1 MDLAVAI
8 VTQVVNWPLAVL
20 TARRAATGRAPL
32 ASWATV
38 ALLVSGAVAVWDPG
52 SALMFI
58 RVAVAVSNASLALLF
73 AVYPDGRFVPRW
85 IIVPA
90 VIEIGLQ
97 AANIASGFALE
108 SRLWWPVHFAAIWA
122 VLIIGGQIYRY
133 RSRSSVDERE
143 RTRWPLLTIVLMIVA
158 FSVWSFVAL
167 GLDAV
172 STYRSQSWL
181 ANLLFLLPGVGFAV
195 GLLAP
200 RLLRVDRALRWTI
213 NWGLWS
219 TAMSALAWA
228 ASVALLALPAAPR
241 SWLTAAIVGATA
253 LPALWATRRI
263 ADVTVYGRRP
273 DPGRTLGELGNRL
286 AASVDPR
293 TVPVAIVATVT
304 SSLGLAGAALRGVPA
319 LSATAGAPVDAAEG
333 RTEYPIRYQGEQL
346 GLLVVIPRPGD
357 AALTAHDRGVLTQIC
372 GQAAP
377 ALHSARVVRD
387 LIDARS
393 RIVYAREEERK
404 RLRRDLHDDL
414 APTFAGLGLTAAA
427 VETYSRLGDERAVD
441 AAARLV
447 AGLRAATRQLRDVAY
462 DLRPPVLDDRGLV
475 AAIEERL
482 SAPGS
487 VPAIRVDAPPER
499 LELPAAVESAAL
511 RIVQEAVTNVRRHA
525 AASVCVITVTVN
537 GGMLRLSISDDGVGI
552 PDRFVGGM
560 GMRSMA
566 ERAGEVGGELSA
578 APAPKG
584 GTLVRASLPVAGV
597 PLPQENALTGAAT

>member
-1 MDLAVAI
+1 
-8 VTQVVNWPLAVL
+8 
-20 TARRAATGRAPL
+20 
-32 ASWATV
+32 
-38 ALLVSGAVAVWDPG
+38 
-52 SALMFI
+52 
-58 RVAVAVSNASLALLF
+58 
-73 AVYPDGRFVPRW
+73 
-85 IIVPA
+85 
-90 VIEIGLQ
+90 
-97 AANIASGFALE
+97 
-108 SRLWWPVHFAAIWA
+108 
-122 VLIIGGQIYRY
+122 
-133 RSRSSVDERE
+133 
-143 RTRWPLLTIVLMIVA
+143 
-158 FSVWSFVAL
+158 
-167 GLDAV
+167 
-172 STYRSQSWL
+172 
-181 ANLLFLLPGVGFAV
+181 
-195 GLLAP
+195 
-200 RLLRVDRALRWTI
+200 
-213 NWGLWS
+213 
-219 TAMSALAWA
+219 MSALAWA
-228 ASVALLALPAAPR
+228 VSVALLALPAAPR

-253 LPALWATRRI
+253 GPAMWATRRI
-263 ADVTVYGRRP
+263 SDVTVYGRRP
-273 DPGRTLGELGNRL
+273 DPGRTLGELGDRL

-293 TVPVAIVATVT
+293 TVPVDIVATVT

-346 GLLVVIPRPGD
+346 GLLIVIPRPGD
-357 AALTAHDRGVLTQIC
+357 SALTAHDRAVLTQIC

-393 RIVYAREEERK
+393 RIVFAREEERK

-414 APTFAGLGLTAAA
+414 APTFAGLGLAAAA
-427 VETYSRLGDERAVD
+427 VETFSRLGDERAAD

-487 VPAIRVDAPPER
+487 VPAIRVDAPRER

-525 AASVCVITVTVN
+525 AASVCVITVTVD
-537 GGMLRLSISDDGVGI
+537 GGMLRLSIADDGVGI
-552 PDRFVGGM
+552 PDRFAGGM

-597 PLPQENALTGAAT
+597 PLPEEDALTGAVT